1 MTPVRG
7 SLSRTWRRA
16 AARDGFTLVTVGD
29 VVLGSA
35 LSARLEAC
43 SPRLLKLLRSGD
55 VTFGN
60 FETTALDLATF
71 DGWPE
76 ARPGGSWLI
85 STPEVAA
92 DLRAMGFSMMSR
104 ANNHATDWG
113 VAGMRATDALLT
125 AADIVHA
132 GSGECLAAARAPRQL
147 TVPAGRVALVAA
159 ASTFVEMSR
168 AADPYGEVPGRPGVN
183 ALRTERSVVVSEAQL
198 TTLADIDNPG
208 QRTSPTLNPDGSV
221 TLAGTRFVS
230 RARSD
235 LAGSRLTYKLHGED
249 RDAVLREVRQAK
261 QAADFAFLSL
271 HTHEP
276 GNGFAH
282 PPDFM
287 PELARDA
294 IDNGADVVVG
304 HGPHRLRGIEIHRGR
319 PVFYS
324 LGNFLF
330 MANTQRPLTAEAWA
344 RAAADGRVMTE
355 AEVLERKRVTG
366 RFADR
371 VWYESVVAASRF
383 DGSGQLGSV
392 TLHPVVL
399 HWDGPRDAD
408 RGIPELAD
416 PESANRILEQLR
428 ELSRPYGTEIQIRD
442 AVGFIDGSALPSAQE
457 IAGRDARVSTSGS
470 A

>member
-7 SLSRTWRRA
+7 AMSRTWRRA
-16 AARDGFTLVTVGD
+16 AVREGFTLVTVGD
-29 VVLGSA
+29 VVLDSA
-35 LSARLEAC
+35 LSARLEAR
-43 SPRLLKLLRSGD
+43 SPQLLELLRAGD

-60 FETTALDLATF
+60 FETTALDLTTF

-76 ARPGGSWLI
+76 AQPGGPWLI
-85 STPEVAA
+85 SAPEVPA
-92 DLRAMGFSMMSR
+92 DLRTMGFSMMSR

-125 AADIVHA
+125 AAGIVHA
-132 GSGECLAAARAPRQL
+132 GTGECLAAAGAPRQL

-159 ASTFVEMSR
+159 TSTFEMSR
-168 AADPYGEVPGRPGVN
+168 AADPCGQVPGRPGVN
-183 ALRTERSVVVSEAQL
+183 ALRTERSVIVSEEQL
-198 TTLADIDNPG
+198 AVLADVDNPER
-208 QRTSPTLNPDGSV
+208 RTSPATSGPDGSV

-230 RARSD
+230 TTHSD
-235 LAGSRLTYKLHGED
+235 LARSGLTYKLHSED
-249 RDAVLREVRQAK
+249 RNAVLREVRQAK
-261 QAADFAFLSL
+261 QVSDFAFLSL

-294 IDNGADVVVG
+294 IDNGADAVVG

-324 LGNFLF
+324 LGNFFF

-344 RAAADGRVMTE
+344 RAAGDARVTTE
-355 AEVLERKRVTG
+355 AEVLEHKRATG
-366 RFADR
+366 TFADR
-371 VWYESVVAASRF
+371 VWYESVVAVSRF

-392 TLHPVVL
+392 TLYPVVL

-408 RGIPELAD
+408 RGIPELAG
-416 PESANRILEQLR
+416 PESGNRILEQLR

-442 AVGFIDGSALPSAQE
+442 GVGFIDG
-457 IAGRDARVSTSGS
+457 
-470 A
+470 